1 MTVETPLAGYSPEV
15 RQLALAARALIA
27 DVCPKIDETVDAPA
41 KMIAYSYGPG
51 YKGMVCT
58 LIMSKEGVKIGIVRG
73 AELPDPRGL
82 LRGAGKVH
90 RHVPLK
96 SPADLKRSGLKPL
109 LASALAAWK
118 NRNAP

>member
-1 MTVETPLAGYSPEV
+1 MTVETLLAGYSPEV
-15 RQLALAARALIA
+15 GRLALAARTLIGE
-27 DVCPKIDETVDAPA
+27 VCPKIDESVDVPA
-41 KMIAYSYGPG
+41 RMISYSYGPG
-51 YKGMVCT
+51 YKGMVFT

-82 LRGAGKVH
+82 LQGAGKVH

-96 SPADLKRSGLKPL
+96 SPADLKRPGLKPL

-118 NRNAP
+118 KRGAQ